1 MNKGAKILYDRL
13 QQKNLSIGFVCEVGV
28 FSPSESNILGFINDG
43 VATLLVEADPQYAAN
58 IREFFQKKSN
68 VQIVEAAV
76 YDFNGEIELCKRASS
91 TFISQLSSSP
101 ALVNDAYKIIDE
113 DKFIAKSIQFSEVDY
128 GNIDILSIDIEGAEW
143 YVLKYLISKPKVIS
157 IETHGKYYTN
167 PFIHEIQN
175 WMLDN
180 GYNVWYKDKSDTV
193 FIKTEIFHAGLI
205 EKIAVGWQ
213 NLRLKLISIKG
224 KIKNILHL

>member
-13 QQKNLSIGFVCEVGV
+13 KKKNLSIGFVCEVGV

-43 VATLLVEADPQYAAN
+43 VTTLLVEADPQYAAN
-58 IREFFQKKSN
+58 IREYFHKQNN

-113 DKFIAKSIQFSEVDY
+113 DKFIAKSIQFSEVDP
-128 GNIDILSIDIEGAEW
+128 GNIDLLSIDIEGAEW
-143 YVLKYLISKPKVIS
+143 YVLKYLISKPKIIS

-167 PFIHEIQN
+167 PFIQEIEK
-175 WMLDN
+175 WMQDN
-180 GYNVWYKDKSDTV
+180 GYNIWYKDKSDTV
-193 FIKTEIFHAGLI
+193 FIKTEIFQAGLL
-205 EKIAVGWQ
+205 ENIAVGWQ
-213 NLRLKLISIKG
+213 NLRLKIISIKG
-224 KIKNILHL
+224 QIKNILHL